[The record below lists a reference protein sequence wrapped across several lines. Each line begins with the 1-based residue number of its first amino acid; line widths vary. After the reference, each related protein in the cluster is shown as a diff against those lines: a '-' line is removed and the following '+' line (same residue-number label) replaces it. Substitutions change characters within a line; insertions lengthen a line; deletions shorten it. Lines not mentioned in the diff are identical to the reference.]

1 MGETES
7 QVRTKTRLEK
17 DLLGSREVPED
28 AYYGIQTLRSAEN
41 FQITGLRMHPALV
54 TSFAMVKK
62 AAALANMRMG
72 YLQKDI
78 ARAIVQAA
86 DEVIAGGLRDQFI
99 VDVIQGGAGT
109 SMNMNVNE
117 VLANRAIEILG
128 GRKGQYEIVH
138 PLNHVNMSQSTN
150 DVFPTAAKLAML
162 QQIHPAIKALN
173 RLVHALREKSEEFR
187 DVIKMGRTH
196 LQDAVPITL
205 GQEFGAY
212 AGAVKRD
219 LERIAR
225 SADGLLAINM
235 GATAV
240 GTGLNADPEYM
251 RLVVEELENITGY
264 ALRLAENLVD
274 ATQNVDLFTDVS
286 SSIKMCAITLSKI
299 ASDLRLLASGPFA
312 GLKEIN
318 LPPVQPGSSIMPGK
332 VNPVIA
338 EAVNQ
343 AAFQIIGNDV
353 TIMLAAQAGQLELN
367 VFEPVLVFNLL
378 QSIDILKN
386 AVNMFV
392 DRCVT
397 GITANEDR
405 CRAVVENNVGILTAL
420 NPYLSYDTVSAIAKE
435 ALASGKPVRD
445 LVLQTGLLTEEEL
458 GLILSPEQMTRPGI
472 PGARKLR
479 EKLLSFGR
487 REARTAAGT
496 PGSGGLESKTA
507 APPVSGPRT
516 GTGLVAG
523 VTPGP
528 GPVRESAAERE
539 TPGPGRATEPGPEQA
554 QGQAS

>member
-1 MGETES
+1 MICRECGANS
-7 QVRTKTRLEK
+7 ARSASAQVASAQDGDDTGQKDVRLEK
-17 DLLGSREVPED
+17 DLLGTREVPAE
-28 AYYGIQTLRSAEN
+28 AYYGIQTLRSCEN
-41 FQITGLRMHPALV
+41 FQITGMRPHPMLIAC
-54 TSFAMVKK
+54 FAMVKK

-72 YLQKDI
+72 YLERAI
-78 ARAIVQAA
+78 AAAIVQAA

-109 SMNMNVNE
+109 SMNMNANE

-128 GRKGQYEIVH
+128 GRRGQYELVH
-138 PLNHVNMSQSTN
+138 PLTHVNMSQSTN

-162 QQIHPAIKALN
+162 HQVDPAVKALN
-173 RLVHALREKSEEFR
+173 RLVHALREKAEEFR

-219 LERIAR
+219 LERISK
-225 SADGLLAINM
+225 SAGGLLTINM

-251 RLVVEELENITGY
+251 RVVLDELEDMTGF

-286 SSIKMCAITLSKI
+286 SSVKMCAITLSKI
-299 ASDLRLLASGPFA
+299 ASDLRLLASGPFT
-312 GLKEIN
+312 GFKEIN
-318 LPPVQPGSSIMPGK
+318 LPAVQPGSSIMPGK

-343 AAFQIIGNDV
+343 AAFQIIGNDL
-353 TIMLAAQAGQLELN
+353 TIVLAAQSGQLELN

-378 QSIDILKN
+378 QSIDVLKN
-386 AVNMFV
+386 SVNMFV

-420 NPYLSYDTVSAIAKE
+420 NPYLSYDVVSAIAKE
-435 ALASGKPVRD
+435 ALASARPLRD
-445 LVLQTGLLTEEEL
+445 LVLQTGLLSEDEL
-458 GLILSPEQMTRPGI
+458 DLILSPEQMTRPGI
-472 PGARKLR
+472 AGARKLR
-479 EKLLSFGR
+479 GKLLSFGKKSGCDAVKSDAPTIAR
-487 REARTAAGT
+487 REDTKP
-496 PGSGGLESKTA
+496 PGGDA
-507 APPVSGPRT
+507 
-516 GTGLVAG
+516 
-523 VTPGP
+523 
-528 GPVRESAAERE
+528 
-539 TPGPGRATEPGPEQA
+539 
-554 QGQAS
+554 